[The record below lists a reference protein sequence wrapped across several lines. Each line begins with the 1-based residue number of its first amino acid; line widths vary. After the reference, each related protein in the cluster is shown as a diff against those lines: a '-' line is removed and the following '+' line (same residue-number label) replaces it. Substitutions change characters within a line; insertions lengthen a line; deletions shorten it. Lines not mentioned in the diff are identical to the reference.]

1 MAETIWG
8 FESRAMFEH
17 RPSSV
22 VIALI
27 SAVLLF
33 TPPTLAPQD
42 RSPEV
47 KQVPSR
53 PPASARRGSRAPSAA
68 ASNRHFVPS
77 ETVSADKSLSFPVDI

>member
-22 VIALI
+22 VVAMI

-33 TPPTLAPQD
+33 TPLALAPQD
-42 RSPEV
+42 RSPAV
-47 KQVPSR
+47 TQSPARPS
-53 PPASARRGSRAPSAA
+53 ANARRGSRAPSTA
-68 ASNRHFVPS
+68 ASNRRFVPS
-77 ETVSADKSLSFPVDI
+77 ESVSADKSLSFPVDI